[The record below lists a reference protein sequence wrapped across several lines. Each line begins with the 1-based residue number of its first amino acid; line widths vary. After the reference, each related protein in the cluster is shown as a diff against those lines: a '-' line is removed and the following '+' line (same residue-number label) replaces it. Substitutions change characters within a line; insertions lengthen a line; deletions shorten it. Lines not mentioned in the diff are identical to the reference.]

1 MRRFRLL
8 VLVSASACAKLPIA
22 SAPAPVSD
30 EPSMRVDSTF
40 ATDSAAN
47 AAADAM
53 SDLDYLKLRHLLLP
67 VAGAEASHIQDSFNE
82 ARDGGRRH
90 RAIDIL
96 APRGTPVLAADD
108 GRILRLSTNA
118 AGGITVYAVDPAE
131 RIVYYYAHLD
141 HYHVGL
147 VSGEH
152 IQRGDTL
159 GYVGTT
165 GNAPKNVPHLHFQV
179 MRMPYGGKQYWNGEP
194 INPYPLFVNDEATG
208 QASVRR

>member
-1 MRRFRLL
+1 M
-8 VLVSASACAKLPIA
+8 A
-22 SAPAPVSD
+22 SAPVPDDASV
-30 EPSMRVDSTF
+30 RVDSTY
-40 ATDSAAN
+40 TRDSAPALM
-47 AAADAM
+47 ATAPVGL
-53 SDLDYLKLRHLLLP
+53 SDVEYLRMRHIQVP
-67 VAGAEASHIQDSFNE
+67 VAGALPSQIQDSFNDP
-82 ARDGGRRH
+82 RDGGRRH

-118 AGGITVYAVDPAE
+118 AGGITVYAVDPEE

-141 HYHVGL
+141 HYHAGL
-147 VSGEH
+147 ASGEH

-194 INPYPLFVNDEATG
+194 INPYSLLVSDDTTG
-208 QASVRR
+208 RR